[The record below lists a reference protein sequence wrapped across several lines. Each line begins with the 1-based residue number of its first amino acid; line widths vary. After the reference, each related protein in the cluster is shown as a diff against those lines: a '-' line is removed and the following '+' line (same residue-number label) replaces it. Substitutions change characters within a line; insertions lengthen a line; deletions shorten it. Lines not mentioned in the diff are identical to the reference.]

1 MKFINKFNLFI
12 FRMKIDM
19 VVALIN
25 ILMMKKLKQLRIKLL
40 FTEIILTNFEI

>member
-1 MKFINKFNLFI
+1 
-12 FRMKIDM
+12 MKIDM